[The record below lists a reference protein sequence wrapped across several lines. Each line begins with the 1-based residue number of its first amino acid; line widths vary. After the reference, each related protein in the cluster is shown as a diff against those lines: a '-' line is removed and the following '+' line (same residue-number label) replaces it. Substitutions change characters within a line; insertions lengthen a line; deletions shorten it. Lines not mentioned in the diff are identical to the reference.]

1 MPIENIFF
9 PALLAAVIAGLVTNL
24 LVPPVVRVALALKA
38 VDYPDGR
45 KLQVRGVPRL
55 GGAAIVAGWAL
66 GALAV
71 VMVKW
76 NAWSFG
82 VSRSELVALAVGTLL
97 VFLVGVLD
105 DISGVSVSQK
115 FLVELVAAYLLV
127 HIGWSFQVL
136 SIPGLG
142 NVELGIFGE
151 LVSLLWIVGVTNAIN
166 LLDGLDGLA
175 GGVVAIIAT
184 GLWIYAVDLGNLL
197 VVVLMAAMVGACV
210 GFLRHNWA
218 PARIFMGDSG
228 SLTLGF
234 LLAAMSVQS
243 SLKAPAAV
251 AILVPI
257 LALGLPVMD
266 TLVVMLVRFLDRP
279 HSLFVERFL
288 GMFRADRK
296 HLHHVLEPFMA
307 RRARIVGA
315 IYGAAFLFCTMS
327 LVVAVTHNA
336 SLGLL
341 LVALE
346 FVAVMAMRNAGR
358 MLRGGDPGSRTG
370 GDVLAAK
377 APKERKIA

>member
-1 MPIENIFF
+1 MPTGNVLF
-9 PALLAAVIAGLVTNL
+9 PALLAAAIAALVTNL
-24 LVPPVVRVALALKA
+24 LVPA
-38 VDYPDGR
+38 VS
-45 KLQVRGVPRL
+45 RL
-55 GGAAIVAGWAL
+55 GVVDHPGGHKLHDKARPQLGGVAIVAGWAL
-66 GALAV
+66 GAVAV
-71 VMVKW
+71 VMIEW
-76 NAWSFG
+76 NAWGFG
-82 VSRSELVALAVGTLL
+82 VGRSELVALAVGTLL

-105 DISGVSVSQK
+105 DIFGVSVSQK

-136 SIPGLG
+136 ALPGLG
-142 NVELGIFGE
+142 NIELGIFGE

-197 VVVLMAAMVGACV
+197 VVLLMAAMVGACL

-234 LLAAMSVQS
+234 LLAAMSVHS

-266 TLVVMLVRFLDRP
+266 TLVVMRVRFLDRP
-279 HSLFVERFL
+279 HGLFAERFL
-288 GMFRADRK
+288 GMFRADRN

-307 RRARIVGA
+307 RRARIVVA
-315 IYGAAFLFCTMS
+315 IYAAAFLFCAMA

-336 SLGLL
+336 VLGIV

-346 FVAVMAMRNAGR
+346 FVAVMAMRNGR
-358 MLRGGDPGSRTG
+358 VPGACGDNVVAKPPRGQK
-370 GDVLAAK
+370 VA
-377 APKERKIA
+377 